1 MVIAA
6 GHRRDIGLAL
16 ALLLVTFLAY
26 LPAIQGE
33 FIWDDDDYVRDNHT
47 LRSLEGLGRIWF
59 ELGAT
64 RQYYPAVHTSFWLEY
79 QLWGLN
85 PTGYHIVNILLH
97 TLAAALLWLVLRKL
111 AVQGSWERRQFSP
124 CTRYMSN
131 PWPGLPSAKMS
142 YRASSIWGRPGPT
155 STGPWRTIASAIFTP
170 YRYCCLSERCWP
182 RP

>member
-6 GHRRDIGLAL
+6 GHRRDTGLAL

-64 RQYYPAVHTSFWLEY
+64 RQY
-79 QLWGLN
+79 
-85 PTGYHIVNILLH
+85 
-97 TLAAALLWLVLRKL
+97 
-111 AVQGSWERRQFSP
+111 
-124 CTRYMSN
+124 
-131 PWPGLPSAKMS
+131 
-142 YRASSIWGRPGPT
+142 
-155 STGPWRTIASAIFTP
+155 
-170 YRYCCLSERCWP
+170 
-182 RP
+182 